1 VNLIPD
7 RGVSGTLYG
16 QLLRHSERREVAIFL
31 RDGVLWVADFIDGQG
46 ELVEATTW
54 FRFHCGAHSTRQA
67 RSRMVRESAT
77 PLSADLVQ
85 RIQRLPRPIGI
96 RRIGLLDRF
105 VAAIAARSPRW
116 RRLSVIGSI
125 RRRGRS

>member
-1 VNLIPD
+1 VNLPSD
-7 RGVSGTLYG
+7 RGVSGPLFG

-31 RDGVLWVADFIDGQG
+31 RDGVLWVADFIDGRG

-54 FRFHCGAHSTRQA
+54 FRFHCGAYSTRQV

-85 RIQRLPRPIGI
+85 RIERLPRPVAS
-96 RRIGLLDRF
+96 RRTGPMDRV
-105 VAAIAARSPRW
+105 VAAIAAHTTRWPRMFGN
-116 RRLSVIGSI
+116 R
-125 RRRGRS
+125 

>member
-1 VNLIPD
+1 M
-7 RGVSGTLYG
+7 
-16 QLLRHSERREVAIFL
+16 AIFL

-54 FRFHCGAHSTRQA
+54 FRFHCAAFPTRQA

-85 RIQRLPRPIGI
+85 RIERLPRP
-96 RRIGLLDRF
+96 
-105 VAAIAARSPRW
+105 VAIPQGRP
-116 RRLSVIGSI
+116 IGSA
-125 RRRGRS
+125 GRLHRCTDDAVAKAVP